1 MKLKALSPIS
11 RRIAFIWGSKICVLK
26 RMREEESGT
35 KYDLI
40 SETAKK
46 IENILG
52 RPSAFGSIYF
62 RRRNP
67 RRFWELDGT
76 CTQVPRSIA
85 YPWHWKWFLFGSA
98 NYVILLHFLKYF
110 AVTIS
115 GYLHSKSITILKNP
129 KRYWKVKVLNF
140 SVRWR
145 LPLRLRSRFL

>member
-1 MKLKALSPIS
+1 
-11 RRIAFIWGSKICVLK
+11 
-26 RMREEESGT
+26 MREEESGT

-76 CTQVPRSIA
+76 CTQVPRSHTLGIENGSYLVPQICYSA
-85 YPWHWKWFLFGSA
+85 TFSKILCCDNFRLFA
-98 NYVILLHFLKYF
+98 LK
-110 AVTIS
+110 ID
-115 GYLHSKSITILKNP
+115 HNLKNP

-145 LPLRLRSRFL
+145 SPLRLRSRFL